1 MLRLAARTATRSAR
15 LYSTAPVKRS
25 SLKYA
30 TLATVGGVLLGGAL
44 AMGADAAEPKLLDAK
59 ATETGDVKLLTEEDF
74 EPEPQGAYN
83 PETGEI
89 NWDCPCL
96 GGMADGP
103 CGEEFKK
110 AFSCFVY
117 STAEPKGM
125 ECIEAFQGMQD
136 CFRKHPEVYAEQ
148 LADES
153 EPSVIENVDKAGL
166 AVEEKVAE
174 VSDKVATKVTEVKDE
189 IKAKIEA
196 QPITTEIKEATDKA
210 VSKVKEVSS
219 KAVSKITPDAKS
231 ETWSAE
237 SDAQEFKNKL
247 NASTKKSEGKLDNIF
262 HGLSNEAE
270 KFKEKVNHET
280 HQTHHHAAAEGH
292 TETDEAA
299 KQTGNFRDKLAHR
312 LGETG
317 DQLRHLG
324 GK

>member
-1 MLRLAARTATRSAR
+1 MFRLAARTATRSVR
-15 LYSTAPVKRS
+15 LYSTAPAKRS
-25 SLKYA
+25 PLKFA
-30 TLATVGGVLLGGAL
+30 TFAMVGGLLVGGAL

-59 ATETGDVKLLTEEDF
+59 AAETGEVQLLTEEDF

-96 GGMADGP
+96 GGMAHGP

-136 CFRKHPEVYAEQ
+136 CFRQHPDVYAEQ

-153 EPSVIENVDKAGL
+153 EPSVVENVDKAGL
-166 AVEEKVAE
+166 ALEEKAAE
-174 VSDKVATKVTEVKDE
+174 VSEKVATKVTEVKDQIQTKIE
-189 IKAKIEA
+189 DVGAKIEA
-196 QPITTEIKEATDKA
+196 QPITKKVKEATA
-210 VSKVKEVSS
+210 Q
-219 KAVSKITPDAKS
+219 AVSKITPDAKS

-237 SDAQEFKNKL
+237 SDTQEFKEKL
-247 NASTKKSEGKLDNIF
+247 HNSTKKSEGKLENIA
-262 HGLSNEAE
+262 HGLADETEKLKEKFSHRTHEAE
-270 KFKEKVNHET
+270 
-280 HQTHHHAAAEGH
+280 HQFSGEGH
-292 TETDEAA
+292 SETDEAA
-299 KQTGNFRDKLAHR
+299 RQTGSFREKLGHR
-312 LGETG
+312 LDETA